1 LVIGFIKEVKVM
13 PSDRRLEKIRNV
25 AAGRQRDIVV
35 VLEDVFDPHN
45 AAAIFRTCDAYGIQ
59 NAYLIFET
67 VEPYD
72 PKKVGKSSSATA
84 NKWLDFKIFHS
95 TKECLQELKEEG
107 YVIVSTLLDKEANNL
122 YEFKWPKKIALLVGN
137 EHAGLSKTAAELS
150 DHKVYIPMQGM
161 VQSLNVSVATAIC
174 ISEIYRARFVD

>member
-1 LVIGFIKEVKVM
+1 MTNPTREKRIAEVMSK
-13 PSDRRLEKIRNV
+13 RRK
-25 AAGRQRDIVV
+25 DIVV
-35 VLEDVFDPHN
+35 VLEDIYDPHN

-84 NKWLDFKIFHS
+84 NKWLDFKIFQS
-95 TKECLQELKEEG
+95 TAKCLTELKREG
-107 YVIVSTLLDKEANNL
+107 YSIVSTLLDKEATNL

-150 DHKVYIPMQGM
+150 DSKVYIPMQGM

-174 ISEIYRARFVD
+174 ISEVYRSRLRIS

>member
-1 LVIGFIKEVKVM
+1 MTNNTRLARINQVM
-13 PSDRRLEKIRNV
+13 S
-25 AAGRQRDIVV
+25 ARQKDIVV
-35 VLEDVFDPHN
+35 VLEDIYDPHN

-67 VEPYD
+67 VESYN
-72 PKKVGKSSSATA
+72 PKEVGKSSSATA

-95 TKECLQELKEEG
+95 TTECLQELKKEG
-107 YVIVSTLLDKEANNL
+107 YAIVSTLLDKEANNL
-122 YEFKWPKKIALLVGN
+122 YEFRWPKKIALLVGN

-150 DHKVYIPMQGM
+150 DRKIYIPMQGM

-174 ISEIYRARFVD
+174 ISEIYRSRLGILQK

>member
-1 LVIGFIKEVKVM
+1 M
-13 PSDRRLEKIRNV
+13 
-25 AAGRQRDIVV
+25 AARQKDIVV
-35 VLEDVFDPHN
+35 VLEDIYDPHN

-72 PKKVGKSSSATA
+72 PKNVGKSSSATA
-84 NKWLDFKIFHS
+84 NKWLDFKIFES
-95 TKECLQELKEEG
+95 TKECLEELKKEG
-107 YVIVSTLLDKEANNL
+107 YAIVSTLLDREANDL

-174 ISEIYRARFVD
+174 ISEIYRSRLRIS